1 MLVGQCRGRSP
12 DPGLLGQDAYPAAGQ
27 VRLLDLAPAMTV
39 GAQLA
44 LGSLLHAQSDLDDA
58 RSTDLVVRG
67 PLRHFGLSADEAER
81 ICSPD
86 LPDLGLVDAAVL

>member
-1 MLVGQCRGRSP
+1 
-12 DPGLLGQDAYPAAGQ
+12 
-27 VRLLDLAPAMTV
+27 MTV

-44 LGSLLHAQSDLDDA
+44 LGSLLHARPDRDDA

-81 ICSPD
+81 ICSLG
-86 LPDLGLVDAAVL
+86 LPDLVSSTPPSCDRLGTDAPGPSGDGSVFHRAATAPVGGV